1 MEANFLTAVFLPLAL
16 FIIMLGMGLTLT
28 LEDFKRVVIYP
39 KAVLIGLG
47 AQLIMLPIVGFGIAS
62 VFPLDPQL
70 AVGVM
75 ILAACPGGPTSNMI
89 TFLAGGDVALSVT
102 LTAISSLITVF
113 TIPLVINLSMQR
125 FLGEGTTLQ
134 LPFLS
139 TVLQIAVITLLPIAI
154 GMIAKRYAPG
164 LADKVDKPVKWLSL
178 FFLAVVITGVLLRE
192 RNNFV
197 SYVIDVGWV
206 TLALN
211 VVTMVLGFAIA
222 TLTRLGEKS
231 TTAITIEVGIQNG
244 TLAIA
249 IASTPALLNTPTMAI
264 PAAIYSLLMF
274 VTGAGFAWWASRR
287 QGLLKA

>member
-39 KAVLIGLG
+39 KAVVIGLV

-62 VFPLDPQL
+62 VFPLSPQL

-89 TFLAGGDVALSVT
+89 TFLAAGDVALSVT
-102 LTAISSLITVF
+102 LTAISSLITIF
-113 TIPLVINLSMQR
+113 TIPLVINFSMQR

-139 TVLQIAVITLLPIAI
+139 TVLQIAVITLLPVAI

-164 LADKVDKPVKWLSL
+164 LAEKADKAVKWLSL

-192 RNNFV
+192 RNNFI
-197 SYVIDVGWV
+197 SYVIHVGWA
-206 TLALN
+206 TLVLN
-211 VVTMVLGFAIA
+211 VVAMALGFAIA

-231 TTAITIEVGIQNG
+231 VTAITIEVGIQNG

-249 IASTPALLNTPTMAI
+249 IASNPTLLNTPTMAI
-264 PAAIYSLLMF
+264 PGAIYSLLMF

-287 QGLLKA
+287 QSLLKA